1 MDLYISSMVLGAIG
15 FTAMALGGLGSRGS
29 HQASAA
35 GHAGGH
41 AHPGAAGPVHGLAH
55 AHSHGAGA
63 ARASHI
69 QGTRAT
75 GGNVAGRAFWLIT
88 SPRFLFSLMLGF
100 GATGAMLHAVLPSA
114 ILPVAAIAGAVVFE
128 RLLVSPIWNFAMRF
142 ASRPA
147 ATLETSVADEAV
159 AVSGFDANGQGI
171 VSLELDGQVLQILA
185 TLTPQ
190 DRLLGARVR
199 AGQRLRID
207 DVNAER
213 QTCTVSIL

>member
-15 FTAMALGGLGSRGS
+15 FTAMALGGLGSRGGA
-29 HQASAA
+29 HHGAT
-35 GHAGGH
+35 GHS
-41 AHPGAAGPVHGLAH
+41 HGLAH
-55 AHSHGAGA
+55 GHSHAGHGAHAGHGGHTHAGA
-63 ARASHI
+63 A
-69 QGTRAT
+69 
-75 GGNVAGRAFWLIT
+75 AGRAFWLVT

-100 GATGAMLHAVLPSA
+100 GATGAMLHSVLPA
-114 ILPVAAIAGAVVFE
+114 PLLLGAAAVGAVAFE
-128 RLLVSPIWNFAMRF
+128 RLVVSPLWNFTMRF

-147 ATLETSVADEAV
+147 STLESAVADEAV
-159 AVSGFDANGQGI
+159 AVSAFDDNGQGI

-185 TLTPQ
+185 TLQPQ
-190 DRLLGARVR
+190 DRVLGARVR